1 MTTSSIGSFIFAPNG
16 QTKESS
22 RPEISLDVS
31 RSDEIRVREY
41 IAHLKA
47 TRASIQSTVVSDL
60 ESLHSISELGTNNDD
75 RSQKK
80 QISISEARTADLEMA
95 VLVQVSFEKSSFY
108 LFILSNVKRFKS
120 TSKN

>member
-16 QTKESS
+16 QTKECS

-60 ESLHSISELGTNNDD
+60 ESLHSISELGTSNDD

-95 VLVQVSFEKSSFY
+95 VLVQVSFRKIQFSSFQIDKCEKILK
-108 LFILSNVKRFKS
+108 LFK
-120 TSKN
+120 